1 VDNTNTIYVAAARVG
16 AAFPGALSVRTGVA
30 GLPAARARMQHP
42 ALAAGW
48 LEARSAVFQLLP
60 APTSQPAPMSGELPA
75 VAVNSKHAH
84 VTKTRISA
92 GGYGAMG
99 PHPEREPA

>member
-1 VDNTNTIYVAAARVG
+1 VENITIDVTAARVG
-16 AAFPGALSVRTGVA
+16 AAFPGALSARISVT
-30 GLPAARARMQHP
+30 GLPLTHARMQHP

-48 LEARSAVFQLLP
+48 LEARSAVFQLVP

-84 VTKTRISA
+84 VQKTRMSA